1 MNFCGVINMCR
12 VINCGVINNKPE
24 NHLVLIVEI
33 SVMSLTVHASK
44 HTDTVVRR

>member
-33 SVMSLTVHASK
+33 SVMSLTVHKQASIP
-44 HTDTVVRR
+44 TL